1 MELSVLLSKSSCFE
15 TRPMT
20 SFFRRARFCI
30 LLYQQKAVLHQQKA
44 SKNEMLKQIGIS
56 TDRIYQPDFLKV
68 AISNN

>member
-15 TRPMT
+15 PRPMT

-30 LLYQQKAVLHQQKA
+30 LLYQQKA

>member
-1 MELSVLLSKSSCFE
+1 
-15 TRPMT
+15 MT

-30 LLYQQKAVLHQQKA
+30 LLYQQKAMLHQQKA